1 MSKERSSTEESIT
14 KDSELLQVLD
24 QLCRRYPGDKVLP
37 QETEHPTKFYG
48 WFVVGACFA
57 TTFTLGEAMW
67 TYGIF
72 FKPLQ
77 NEFGWSRA
85 VVSSGYTV
93 FLIGYAISAITA
105 GRLADR
111 YNPRPILFVSALLA
125 GIGTSLCSQVQ
136 GISQLRVFLFIA
148 GLGAGATF
156 SVPTSVVQRWFYRRR
171 NAGLA
176 LAIVVAG
183 VGIGALAF
191 APLINYLILSYG
203 WRNTYLIAGILY
215 FLIIAV
221 SSLVIKPSPVKPKTT
236 SADQGALP
244 NSVSIPMWT
253 TAKALTAPSFVGVA
267 FVTVTAILAFQILM
281 VHLVPHATDAGISP
295 TVSAAALG
303 LLGGLSVPGRIISGF
318 MAERIRWQVILGLSC
333 FGMALSLLW
342 LLFLEE
348 VWMLYCFVSFYGFCH
363 GLRVPANFGIL
374 GDFFGMRSLGELIG
388 IVTAIGMIIGAFSP
402 YIVGF
407 VFDAVG
413 SYSVALIIV
422 IAFLLTSGIVAC
434 LLKKPVAQA

>member
-1 MSKERSSTEESIT
+1 MT
-14 KDSELLQVLD
+14 KGIELLQVPD
-24 QLCRRYPGDKVLP
+24 QVGRRYPGGEALP

-67 TYGIF
+67 TFGIF
-72 FKPLQ
+72 FKPLE

-93 FLIGYAISAITA
+93 FLIGYAISAITT

-125 GIGTSLCSQVQ
+125 GISTSLCSQVHA
-136 GISQLRVFLFIA
+136 ISQLRIFLFIA
-148 GLGAGATF
+148 GLGGGATF
-156 SVPTSVVQRWFYRRR
+156 AVPTSVVQRWFYQKR

-176 LAIVVAG
+176 LGIVVAG
-183 VGIGALAF
+183 VGMGALAF

-203 WRNTYLIAGILY
+203 WRSTYLIAGILY
-215 FLIIAV
+215 LLIIAV
-221 SSLVIKPSPVKPKTT
+221 SSLVIKPSPVKPKTI
-236 SADQGALP
+236 SPDQGALP

-253 TAKALTAPSFVGVA
+253 TAKALTTPSFIGVA
-267 FVTVTAILAFQILM
+267 FVTATVILAFQVLM

-303 LLGGLSVPGRIISGF
+303 LLGGLSVPGRIMSGF
-318 MAERIRWQVILGLSC
+318 MADRIRWQITLALSC

-342 LLFLEE
+342 LLFLKEA
-348 VWMLYCFVSFYGFCH
+348 WMLYCFVSFYGLCH
-363 GLRVPANFGIL
+363 GLRVPANVGIL
-374 GDFFGMRSLGELIG
+374 GDFFGMHSLGELIG
-388 IVTAIGMIIGAFSP
+388 IVSATGMIIAAFVP

-407 VFDAVG
+407 VFDTIG
-413 SYSVALIIV
+413 SYSIALIIV
-422 IAFLLTSGIVAC
+422 MVLLLSSGIAAC
-434 LLKKPVAQA
+434 SMKKPIASE